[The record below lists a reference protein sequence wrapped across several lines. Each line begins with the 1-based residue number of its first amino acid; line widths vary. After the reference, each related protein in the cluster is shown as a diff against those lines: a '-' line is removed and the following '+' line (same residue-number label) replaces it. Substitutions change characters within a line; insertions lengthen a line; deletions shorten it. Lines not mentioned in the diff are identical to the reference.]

1 MDNVNNKDKL
11 FLIVDGHAIIFRAW
25 FATKQSLITSY
36 GKNTTG
42 ANGFFRMLIKVIKEQ
57 KPTNIAVTFDTKATT
72 FRKEKFPDYKA
83 HRQEVD
89 PELHEQI
96 PIVKEILSS
105 MKVPVF
111 EFDGF
116 EADDLI
122 GTLSKRSAE
131 KGYNN
136 LILTGDADQLQ
147 LVDEHTNVLM
157 YTGFGESKVYNALE
171 VKKRYDGLGPEYVA
185 EIKALEGD
193 PSDNIPGVPG
203 IGKKSSRIILNS
215 LGHFNN
221 LFEKIKDIEKISN
234 LRSAK
239 RIMNILEENKEVA
252 RLALELTTIV
262 RDVPI
267 DFKIE
272 ETKLEKFIS
281 ENTKNCLQKYE
292 LGYVASRIQEL
303 FNINSSDPSENNNF
317 SNFENKKYTTITKK
331 NELTNMIEKINKIK
345 YFAFDTETTGLNPL
359 SSNLV
364 GISISCEENSGWY
377 IPIGHNEG
385 EQLQLND
392 ITSELNSIFNNENI
406 KKFAHN
412 ANFDIMVLNNNK
424 ISVKNLSLD
433 TMIAAALCGYKALGL
448 KQLSF
453 EIFKEIMQDIKEL
466 IGVGQKQITMAEV
479 SIIEA
484 SNYAIA
490 DADYTLRLAIFLNNE
505 IEKHNARNVNEN
517 IEIPLVPVIVEMQK
531 NGFMIDV
538 ESLEIM
544 SKDLQKEIDTLNI
557 DIKTIIGNNE
567 INLSSNQQLAR
578 LLIEDLGAPKTRKT
592 KTGWSMD
599 ASSLE
604 KLLYTKNLDEKI
616 YKIVEGV
623 LRLRV
628 ISKIKS
634 TYVDSIP
641 QLINKKTNRV
651 HTYFNQV
658 GSSTGRLSS
667 SDPNVQNIPIRT
679 ELGKKVRSS
688 FVSDKSN
695 GWQLLSADYSQI
707 ELRVLAHLSGETNL
721 VKAFK
726 NNEDIHSATA
736 KLMYNT
742 NEITT
747 EQRRVAKILNFGVIY
762 GLGPLGVSR
771 QTDLSREQGQM
782 FIDIYFGK
790 YPGIKDFIENIK
802 ISCKDQGFVE
812 TITGRRRYLPD
823 INSNNPRIRSSAER
837 VAVNMPIQGTAADII
852 KIAMINIHNEIIKSK
867 LNSKMLI
874 QVHDELVF
882 EVAPGELMELQTLVS
897 SHMSNAIN
905 LQVPLEIETKT
916 GYTWG
921 EMDK

>member
-1 MDNVNNKDKL
+1 MDNDNNKL

-42 ANGFFRMLIKVIKEQ
+42 ANGFFRMLFKVIKEH
-57 KPTNIAVTFDTKATT
+57 KPTNIAVTFDTKAPT

-96 PIVKEILSS
+96 PIVKEILNS

-122 GTLSKRSAE
+122 GTLSKFSSE

-147 LVDEHTNVLM
+147 LVDEYTNVLM
-157 YTGFGESKVYNALE
+157 YSGFGESKIYNSSE

-203 IGKKSSRIILNS
+203 IGKKSSRIILNN

-221 LFEKIKDIEKISN
+221 LFNKIRDIENISN

-239 RIMNILEENKEVA
+239 RIMNILEENQDTAKE
-252 RLALELTTIV
+252 ALELTTII

-267 DFKIE
+267 DFNIHKTI
-272 ETKLEKFIS
+272 LEKS
-281 ENTKNCLQKYE
+281 VNENTKFILQKYE
-292 LGYVASRIQEL
+292 LNYVANRLQEL
-303 FNINSSDPSENNNF
+303 FKINSLKTDE
-317 SNFENKKYTTITKK
+317 SNIINDKDNSYITITQK
-331 NELTNMIEKINKIK
+331 NQFIKMISEINNVK

-359 SSNLV
+359 TSNLV
-364 GISISCEENSGWY
+364 GISISCKEKTGWY

-385 EQLQLND
+385 KQLQINE
-392 ITSELNSIFNNENI
+392 IIFELNSIFNNEKI

-424 ISVKNLSLD
+424 ISVKNLALD
-433 TMIAAALCGYKALGL
+433 TMIAAALCGYKSLGL

-453 EIFKEIMQDIKEL
+453 EIFQNIMQDIKEL

-479 SIIEA
+479 PINDA
-484 SNYAIA
+484 SKYAIS
-490 DADYTLRLAIFLNNE
+490 DADYTLRLAMYFKKEL
-505 IEKHNARNVNEN
+505 EKHNAVNVNKN
-517 IEIPLVPVIVEMQK
+517 IELPLIPVILEMQK
-531 NGFMIDV
+531 NGFMIDTK
-538 ESLEIM
+538 SLEKM
-544 SKDLQKEIDTLNI
+544 SMELEIEIEKLTTHIKD
-557 DIKTIIGNNE
+557 IIGNRE
-567 INLSSNQQLAR
+567 INLSSNQQLAK

-599 ASSLE
+599 ATSLE

-616 YKIVEGV
+616 YKITEGI

-641 QLINKKTNRV
+641 QLINKKTNKV

-667 SDPNVQNIPIRT
+667 SDPNVQNIPVRT
-679 ELGKKVRSS
+679 NLGRKVRNS
-688 FVSDKSN
+688 FVADKSN

-707 ELRVLAHLSGETNL
+707 ELRVLAHLSRESNL
-721 VKAFK
+721 LKAFK

-742 NEITT
+742 NDIND

-762 GLGPLGVSR
+762 GLGPLGVAR
-771 QTDLSREQGQM
+771 QTDLSREQGKM

-790 YPGIKDFIENIK
+790 YPGIKDFIEKIK
-802 ISCKDQGFVE
+802 INCKDLGYVE

-823 INSNNPRIRSSAER
+823 INSKNPRIKSSAER

-852 KIAMINIHNEIIKSK
+852 KIAMINIHNEIKK
-867 LNSKMLI
+867 NNLNSKMLI
-874 QVHDELVF
+874 QVHDELIF
-882 EVAPGELMELQTLVS
+882 EVAPGELMELQSLVS
-897 SHMSNAIN
+897 NHMSHAVN
-905 LQVPLEIETKT
+905 LDVPLEIETKT

>member
-1 MDNVNNKDKL
+1 MDDRNNKDKL

-105 MKVPVF
+105 MNVPVF

-122 GTLSKRSAE
+122 GTLSKHSSD

-157 YTGFGESKVYNALE
+157 YTGFGESKVYNATE
-171 VKKRYDGLGPEYVA
+171 VKKRYDGLGPEYIA

-203 IGKKSSRIILNS
+203 IGKKSSRIILNN

-221 LFEKIKDIEKISN
+221 LFTKIKDIEKISN

-239 RIMNILEENKEVA
+239 RIMNILKENQQVA
-252 RLALELTTIV
+252 KQALELTTII

-267 DFKIE
+267 NFDIE
-272 ETKLEKFIS
+272 ETKLKKSIS
-281 ENTKNCLQKYE
+281 ENTKSCLQKYE
-292 LGYVASRIQEL
+292 LGYVIRRLHEL
-303 FNINSSDPSENNNF
+303 FNIDSSDRLKNKF
-317 SNFENKKYTTITKK
+317 STYENKKYTTITEKY
-331 NELTNMIEKINKIK
+331 ELIEMIKKINKIK
-345 YFAFDTETTGLNPL
+345 YFAFDTETSGLNPL

-364 GISISCEENSGWY
+364 GISISCEVNSGWY

-385 EQLQLND
+385 KQLQLDEINSD
-392 ITSELNSIFNNENI
+392 LNSIFNNENI
-406 KKFAHN
+406 NKYAHN
-412 ANFDIMVLNNNK
+412 ANFDIMVLNNNG
-424 ISVKNLSLD
+424 IAVKNLSLD
-433 TMIAAALCGYKALGL
+433 TMIAAALCGYKTLGL

-453 EIFKEIMQDIKEL
+453 EIFNEIMQDIKEL

-479 SIIEA
+479 SIIDA
-484 SNYAIA
+484 GNYAIS
-490 DADYTLRLAIFLNNE
+490 DADYTLRLALFLKNE
-505 IEKHNARNVNEN
+505 IEKHNAQNVNEN
-517 IEIPLVPVIVEMQK
+517 IELPLIPVIVEMQK
-531 NGFMIDV
+531 NGFKIDV
-538 ESLEIM
+538 EELQKM
-544 SKDLQKEIDTLNI
+544 SKDLKKEIETLTNN
-557 DIKTIIGNNE
+557 IKTIIGNNE
-567 INLSSNQQLAR
+567 INLSSNQQLAK
-578 LLIEDLGAPKTRKT
+578 LLIEELGAPKTRKT

-667 SDPNVQNIPIRT
+667 SDPNVQNIPVRT

-688 FVSDKSN
+688 FVVDKSN

-707 ELRVLAHLSGETNL
+707 ELRVLAHLSSEPNL
-721 VKAFK
+721 VQAFK
-726 NNEDIHSATA
+726 NNEDIHSSTA
-736 KLMYNT
+736 KLMYST

-762 GLGPLGVSR
+762 GLGPLGVAR
-771 QTDLSREQGQM
+771 QTDLTREQGQM

-790 YPGIKDFIENIK
+790 YPGIKNFIENIK
-802 ISCKDQGFVE
+802 ISCKNQGFVE

-882 EVAPGELMELQTLVS
+882 EVAPGELMELQALVS

>member
-1 MDNVNNKDKL
+1 MDDRNNKDKL

-105 MKVPVF
+105 MNVPVF

-122 GTLSKRSAE
+122 GTLSKHSSD

-157 YTGFGESKVYNALE
+157 YTGFGESKVYNVTE
-171 VKKRYDGLGPEYVA
+171 VKKRYDGLGPEYIA

-203 IGKKSSRIILNS
+203 IGKKSSRIILNN

-221 LFEKIKDIEKISN
+221 LFTKIKDIEKISN

-239 RIMNILEENKEVA
+239 RIMNILQENQQVA
-252 RLALELTTIV
+252 KQALELTTII

-267 DFKIE
+267 DFDIK
-272 ETKLEKFIS
+272 ETKLEKSIS

-292 LGYVASRIQEL
+292 LGYVTRRLHEL
-303 FNINSSDPSENNNF
+303 FNIDSSDRSKNKFPTY
-317 SNFENKKYTTITKK
+317 ENKKYTTITEKY
-331 NELTNMIEKINKIK
+331 ELIEMIKKINKIK
-345 YFAFDTETTGLNPL
+345 YFAFDTETSGLNPL

-364 GISISCEENSGWY
+364 GISISCEINTGWY

-385 EQLQLND
+385 KQLQLDEINSD
-392 ITSELNSIFNNENI
+392 LNSIFNNENI
-406 KKFAHN
+406 SKYAHN
-412 ANFDIMVLNNNK
+412 ANFDIMVLNNNR
-424 ISVKNLSLD
+424 IAVKNLSLD
-433 TMIAAALCGYKALGL
+433 TMIAAALCGYKTLGL

-479 SIIEA
+479 SIIDA
-484 SNYAIA
+484 SNYAIS
-490 DADYTLRLAIFLNNE
+490 DADYTLRLALFLKNE

-517 IEIPLVPVIVEMQK
+517 IELPLIPVIVEMQK
-531 NGFMIDV
+531 NGFKIDV
-538 ESLEIM
+538 EELQKM
-544 SKDLQKEIDTLNI
+544 SKDLEKEIETLTNN
-557 DIKTIIGNNE
+557 IKTIIGNNE
-567 INLSSNQQLAR
+567 INLSSNQQLAK

-641 QLINKKTNRV
+641 QLINKKTSRV

-667 SDPNVQNIPIRT
+667 SDPNVQNIPVRT

-688 FVSDKSN
+688 FIVDKSN

-707 ELRVLAHLSGETNL
+707 ELRVLAHLSSEPNL
-721 VKAFK
+721 VQAFK
-726 NNEDIHSATA
+726 NNEDIHSSTA
-736 KLMYNT
+736 KLMYST
-742 NEITT
+742 NEITA

-762 GLGPLGVSR
+762 GLGPLGVAR
-771 QTDLSREQGQM
+771 QTDLTREQGQM

-790 YPGIKDFIENIK
+790 YPGIKNFIENIK
-802 ISCKDQGFVE
+802 ISCKNHGFVE

-882 EVAPGELMELQTLVS
+882 EVAPGELMELQALVS
-897 SHMSNAIN
+897 SLMSNAIN

>member
-1 MDNVNNKDKL
+1 MDDRNNKDKL

-105 MKVPVF
+105 MNVPVF

-122 GTLSKRSAE
+122 GTLSKHSSD

-157 YTGFGESKVYNALE
+157 YTGFGESKVYNATE
-171 VKKRYDGLGPEYVA
+171 VKKRYDGLGPEYIA

-203 IGKKSSRIILNS
+203 IGKKSSRIILNN

-221 LFEKIKDIEKISN
+221 LFTKIKDIEKISN

-239 RIMNILEENKEVA
+239 RIMNILKENQQVA
-252 RLALELTTIV
+252 KQALELTTII

-267 DFKIE
+267 NFDIE
-272 ETKLEKFIS
+272 ETKLKKSIS
-281 ENTKNCLQKYE
+281 ENTKSCLQKYE
-292 LGYVASRIQEL
+292 LGYVIRRLHEL
-303 FNINSSDPSENNNF
+303 FNIDSSDRLKNKF
-317 SNFENKKYTTITKK
+317 STYENKKYTTITEKY
-331 NELTNMIEKINKIK
+331 ELIEMIKKINKIK
-345 YFAFDTETTGLNPL
+345 YFAFDTETSGLNPL

-364 GISISCEENSGWY
+364 GISISCEVNSGWY

-385 EQLQLND
+385 KQLQLDEINSD
-392 ITSELNSIFNNENI
+392 LNSIFNNENI
-406 KKFAHN
+406 NKYAHN
-412 ANFDIMVLNNNK
+412 ANFDIMVLNNNG
-424 ISVKNLSLD
+424 IAVKNLSLD
-433 TMIAAALCGYKALGL
+433 TMIAAALCGYKTLGL

-453 EIFKEIMQDIKEL
+453 EIFNEIMQDIKEL

-479 SIIEA
+479 SIIDA
-484 SNYAIA
+484 GNYAIS
-490 DADYTLRLAIFLNNE
+490 DADYTLRLALFLKNE
-505 IEKHNARNVNEN
+505 IEKHNAQNVNEN
-517 IEIPLVPVIVEMQK
+517 IELPLIPVIVEMQK
-531 NGFMIDV
+531 NGFKIDV
-538 ESLEIM
+538 EELQKM
-544 SKDLQKEIDTLNI
+544 SKDLEKEIETLTNN
-557 DIKTIIGNNE
+557 IKTIIGNNE
-567 INLSSNQQLAR
+567 INLSSNQQLAK
-578 LLIEDLGAPKTRKT
+578 LLIEELGAPKTRKT

-667 SDPNVQNIPIRT
+667 SDPNVQNIPVRT

-688 FVSDKSN
+688 FVVDKSN

-707 ELRVLAHLSGETNL
+707 ELRVLAHLSSEPNL
-721 VKAFK
+721 VQAFK
-726 NNEDIHSATA
+726 NNEDIHSSTA
-736 KLMYNT
+736 KLMYST

-762 GLGPLGVSR
+762 GLGPLGVAR
-771 QTDLSREQGQM
+771 QTDLTREQGQM

-790 YPGIKDFIENIK
+790 YPGIKNFIENIK
-802 ISCKDQGFVE
+802 ISCKNQGFVE

-882 EVAPGELMELQTLVS
+882 EVAPGELMELQALVS

>member
-1 MDNVNNKDKL
+1 MDDGNNKDKL

-96 PIVKEILSS
+96 PIVKEILNS

-111 EFDGF
+111 EFDGY

-122 GTLSKRSAE
+122 GTLSKLSSE
-131 KGYNN
+131 KGYSN

-157 YTGFGESKVYNALE
+157 YTGFGESKVYNPIE
-171 VKKRYDGLGPEYVA
+171 VKKRYDGLGPEYIA

-215 LGHFNN
+215 LGHFND
-221 LFEKIKDIEKISN
+221 LFTKIKDIEKISN

-239 RIMNILEENKEVA
+239 RIMNILEDNQQVA
-252 RLALELTTIV
+252 KQALELTTII

-267 DFKIE
+267 EFDIE
-272 ETKLEKFIS
+272 ETKLEKSIS
-281 ENTKNCLQKYE
+281 EITKNCLQKYE
-292 LGYVASRIQEL
+292 LSYVSNRLKEL
-303 FNINSSDPSENNNF
+303 SNINESDHSKNNIFNY
-317 SNFENKKYTTITKK
+317 ENKKYITITEK
-331 NELTNMIEKINKIK
+331 NELSNMIEKINKKK
-345 YFAFDTETTGLNPL
+345 YFAFDTETSGLNPL

-385 EQLQLND
+385 KQLQLDD
-392 ITSELNSIFNNENI
+392 INSELSSIFDNEKI
-406 KKFAHN
+406 KKYAHN
-412 ANFDIMVLNNNK
+412 ANFDIMVLSNNK
-424 ISVKNLSLD
+424 ITVKNLSLD
-433 TMIAAALCGYKALGL
+433 TMIAAALCGYKTLGL

-479 SIIEA
+479 SIIDA
-484 SNYAIA
+484 SNYAIS
-490 DADYTLRLAIFLNNE
+490 DADYTLRLAIFLENE
-505 IEKHNARNVNEN
+505 IKKHNAENVNEN
-517 IEIPLVPVIVEMQK
+517 IELPLIPVIVEMQK
-531 NGFMIDV
+531 NGFKIDV
-538 ESLEIM
+538 ELLQKM
-544 SKDLQKEIDTLNI
+544 SKDLEKEIEILTNKLKI
-557 DIKTIIGNNE
+557 IIGKNE
-567 INLSSNQQLAR
+567 INLSSNQQLAK

-641 QLINKKTNRV
+641 QLINIHTNRV
-651 HTYFNQV
+651 HTHFNQV

-667 SDPNVQNIPIRT
+667 SDPNVQNIPVRT

-688 FVSDKSN
+688 FVADKSN

-707 ELRVLAHLSGETNL
+707 ELRVLAHLSREPNL
-721 VKAFK
+721 VQAFK

-736 KLMYNT
+736 KLMYST
-742 NEITT
+742 DEITT

-762 GLGPLGVSR
+762 GLGPLGVAR

-790 YPGIKDFIENIK
+790 YPGIKEFIENIK
-802 ISCKDQGFVE
+802 ISCKNDGFVE

-823 INSNNPRIRSSAER
+823 INSNNPRIRSAAER

-867 LNSKMLI
+867 LSSKMLI

-882 EVAPGELMELQTLVS
+882 EVAPGELMELQALVS
-897 SHMSNAIN
+897 SHMSNAVN
-905 LQVPLEIETKT
+905 LEVPLEIETKT